1 MDINFQEN
9 DMNKDQIKGKIKEV
23 SGVFKEATGKILQN
37 KELEENGIKEEAL
50 GRAQVEIGNLKEKLK
65 K

>member
-1 MDINFQEN
+1 
-9 DMNKDQIKGKIKEV
+9 MNKDQIKGKIKEV

-37 KELEENGIKEEAL
+37 KELEENGIKEGAL
-50 GRAQVEIGNLKEKLK
+50 GKAQVEIGNLKEKLK